1 MHSQR
6 RFSGN
11 SSRLRVASI
20 VTLVPVL
27 VGACS
32 SREDA
37 PPFAD
42 PSVTGRDTNA
52 EGLAYPTDHLGG
64 TSRIGAQR
72 GDRIPNFSFQ
82 GYVDSNRTGG
92 LHTISL
98 ADYYDPWQK
107 HGKVLHIMEAASW
120 CIICDGQTRE
130 MTAAKD
136 AMAAQGVVIVQAIMN
151 GAKAGTGPTLLE
163 LDQWMDRYPT
173 WFTVVVDDR
182 AKRLSSVASV
192 GAVPWNAL
200 IDLRTM
206 EVLFAS
212 VGRPYVYEQFVKAGI
227 DWVDKHPPS
236 Y

>member
-1 MHSQR
+1 MTALR
-6 RFSGN
+6 MFGN
-11 SSRLRVASI
+11 STSSSLLVSI
-20 VTLVPVL
+20 AALVPAL
-27 VGACS
+27 VVACS
-32 SREDA
+32 SSEDA

-42 PSVTGRDTNA
+42 PSVTGRDANA

-64 TSRIGAQR
+64 NPRVGAQR

-82 GYVDSNRTGG
+82 GYVDSSRTAG
-92 LHTISL
+92 LKTISL
-98 ADYYDPWQK
+98 ADYYDPGQK

-120 CIICDGQTRE
+120 CTVCDGQTRE
-130 MTAAKD
+130 MTAAKA

-163 LDQWMDRYPT
+163 VDQWMDRYPT
-173 WFTVVVDDR
+173 WFTVVVDER
-182 AKRLSSVASV
+182 AKRISSVASV

-206 EVLFAS
+206 EVLLAS
-212 VGRPYVYEQFVKAGI
+212 VGRPYVYEQFAKAGV